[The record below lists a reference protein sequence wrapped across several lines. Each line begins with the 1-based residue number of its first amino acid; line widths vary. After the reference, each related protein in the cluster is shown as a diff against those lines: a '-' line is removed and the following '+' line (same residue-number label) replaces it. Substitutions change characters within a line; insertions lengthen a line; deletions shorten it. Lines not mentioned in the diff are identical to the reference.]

1 MDTLKQMMELIRK
14 YKFITIIILIGLFLM
29 LLPEKEIVSSSLPEQ
44 ENHKEKSTEET
55 LAQILS
61 KIQGVGRAEVML
73 TEAMGSRTVYVYDET
88 TTQDSL
94 RSDAVI
100 VTDSGR
106 AQSGLVSQIIS
117 PVYQGAIVV
126 CQGGDNPVVRLAVVE
141 AVCDATGLT
150 ADKITVLK
158 MK

>member
-14 YKFITIIILIGLFLM
+14 YKFIPIIILIGLFLM
-29 LLPEKEIVSSSLPEQ
+29 LLPEKEIASSSLPEQ

-61 KIQGVGRAEVML
+61 KIQGVGRVEVML

>member
-14 YKFITIIILIGLFLM
+14 YKFIPIIILIGLFLM

-61 KIQGVGRAEVML
+61 KIQGVGRVEVML

>member
-1 MDTLKQMMELIRK
+1 MDTLKQMMELVRK
-14 YKFITIIILIGLFLM
+14 YKYIPIIFLIGLFLM

-61 KIQGVGRAEVML
+61 KIQGVGRVEVML